1 MNKPSNRKDR
11 DVTAALYVRL
21 SREDGMD
28 SESNSVQNQKKL
40 LTKTA
45 KEKGYSNLLLFSDD
59 GISGVTMDRP
69 GYNEMIS
76 ELSNGHI
83 SALFVKDLSRLGRN
97 YIEVGKLTEDF
108 LPEYDI
114 RLVAVSDGVDT
125 DEGENDLN
133 PIRNLFNEWYAR
145 DISKK
150 GRVSNKVRGNAGE
163 PLGQPPYGYCKDSDN
178 PKKWVID
185 PEAAEVVRRIYDM
198 TIDGKGVEQI
208 AGILTSEK
216 ILTPSF
222 YWQSKG
228 INRPKKGKLQAP
240 HHWYGSTVASILAK
254 REYVG
259 DLVNFK
265 TYSKSYKSKKRLQN
279 DPENMAIFTDVNE
292 PIVERA
298 LWERIQEKRGKTRKR
313 KAKDGEKNMFSGL
326 LICADCG
333 RNLWCHFN
341 HRNPDIKYFNCSGY
355 NTRHGTC
362 PTTHY
367 VRVDFLEEVVLQEIR
382 RLTKYASKYEDEF
395 AEAVMGFSQQ
405 NDVALREKK
414 QKELNAL
421 QNRDRE
427 LDRIFNRMYE
437 DHINA
442 LIDDDRFR
450 RMSAQYTAE
459 QRELAEKIKTISTEL
474 EQQQSKAS
482 TKDTFISTVRKYT
495 RIKKLSERILN
506 ELIER
511 IEVHQSEKV
520 DGVQVQKLAIYYNCV
535 GVVEIPEM
543 VELPEISMQ
552 VKNGATY
559 SYEPTCQSA

>member
-1 MNKPSNRKDR
+1 MNRPNRKNR

-21 SREDGMD
+21 SRDDGMD
-28 SESNSVQNQKKL
+28 SESNSIQNQKKL

-45 KEKGYSNLLLFSDD
+45 KEKGYTNLLLFSDD

-83 SALFVKDLSRLGRN
+83 SSLFVKDLSRLGRN
-97 YIEVGKLTEDF
+97 YLEVGKLTEDF
-108 LPEYDI
+108 LPEHDI

-125 DEGENDLN
+125 YDGENDLN

-150 GRVSNKVRGNAGE
+150 GRISNKVRGNAGE
-163 PLGQPPYGYCKDSDN
+163 PLGQPPYGYVKDLGN
-178 PKKWVID
+178 PKKWVIE
-185 PEAAEVVRRIYDM
+185 PEAAGVVRRIFEL
-198 TIDGKGVEQI
+198 TLDGKGTEQI
-208 AGILTSEK
+208 ADILTAEK
-216 ILTPSF
+216 VLTPSF
-222 YWQSKG
+222 YWQGKG
-228 INRPKKGKLQAP
+228 VNRPKKKNLREP
-240 HHWYGSTVASILAK
+240 HHWYSSTVASILAK

-259 DLVNFK
+259 DLTNFK
-265 TYSKSYKSKKRLQN
+265 TYSKSYKNKKRIQN
-279 DPENMAIFTDVNE
+279 DPENMVTFTDVHE

-298 LWERIQEKRGKTRKR
+298 VWERIAEKRGKTRKR

-326 LICADCG
+326 LVCADCG
-333 RNLWCHFN
+333 RNLWSHFN
-341 HRNPDIKYFNCSGY
+341 HRNPDLKYFNCSGY

-367 VRVDFLEEVVLQEIR
+367 IRVDFLEQVVLQEIR
-382 RLTKYASKYEDEF
+382 RLTKYAVKHEDEF

-405 NDVALREKK
+405 NNITLRERK
-414 QKELNAL
+414 QKELYSL
-421 QNRDRE
+421 QSRDRE
-427 LDRIFNRMYE
+427 LDKVFNRMYE

-442 LIDDDRFR
+442 VIDDDRFR

-459 QRELAEKIKTISTEL
+459 QKEISEKIRTISTEL
-474 EQQQSKAS
+474 EKQESKAS
-482 TKDTFISTVRKYT
+482 GKDTFISAVRKYT
-495 RIKKLSERILN
+495 RIKKLDERILN

-520 DGVQVQKLAIYYNCV
+520 DGAQVQKLTIHYNCV
-535 GVVEIPEM
+535 GAIEIPEM
-543 VELPEISMQ
+543 SELPKISMQ
-552 VKNGATY
+552 LRNGVTLN
-559 SYEPTCQSA
+559 YEPMCQSA